1 MLFRDWINEVISSG
15 NLCSHYTEK
24 VQDAASKKRLMQLVL
39 DANGINFLQEMQN
52 KGKGLPYEIILNEF
66 KNYINGKYIAEF
78 KNEKGNGYTSSIY
91 CCYFDSD
98 TINVNT
104 TLVSL
109 LGCKSKVNI
118 AENDFVRICV
128 DRNCEIIV
136 NCPLNSRCII
146 EYWGD
151 AKIQIKGNVEKVELI
166 AKK

>member
-1 MLFRDWINEVISSG
+1 MLFKDWINEVIKSG

-24 VQDAASKKRLMQLVL
+24 VQDAPSKRRLVDLCL
-39 DANGINFLQEMQN
+39 DPNGVSYLQEMQA
-52 KGKGLPYEIILNEF
+52 KGMGLAYETILTEF
-66 KNYINGKYIAEF
+66 KSYINGRYIAEF

-128 DRNCEIIV
+128 DKNCELIV
-136 NCPLNSRCII
+136 NCPQSSRCII
-146 EYWGD
+146 EYWGN
-151 AKIQIKGNVEKVELI
+151 AKIQVNGNVEKVVLI
-166 AKK
+166 ARK